1 LQEEEAMN
9 KTNSQKALRRERI
22 RTDIARAWYNF
33 SRSKLSV
40 VGLVVVSIIVF
51 FAIFAPFVSP
61 YPEHS
66 GAYVDFKN
74 ASNPPSL
81 NNWCGTDVF
90 GRDVLSRVIFA
101 FRGAL
106 TMGIVVLIISVP
118 LGTAVGLLGGYFS
131 GTWIETIVMRI
142 TDVFLSI
149 PPLILAL
156 AIAAMLRP
164 TLMNAMIAICVSWWP
179 WYARLVYGMAA
190 SLRNEPFIKAAELS
204 GASTLRIMF
213 FEMLPNFK
221 GPVFTKMT
229 LDMGW
234 VILTGASLSFVG
246 LGEQPPIPALGTM
259 VSDGAKYLPTYWW
272 ISIFPAIA
280 IMVIILS
287 FNLLGDGIRE
297 MLSGGER

>member
-1 LQEEEAMN
+1 MN

>member
-1 LQEEEAMN
+1 MDKET
-9 KTNSQKALRRERI
+9 TNSQKTLRRERI

-33 SRSKLSV
+33 SRNKLSV
-40 VGLVVVSIIVF
+40 VGLVVVSLIVF
-51 FAIFAPFVSP
+51 LAIFAPFISP
-61 YPEHS
+61 YPEHA

-74 ASNPPSL
+74 ASRAPNL
-81 NNWCGTDVF
+81 NNWFGTDVF

-106 TMGIVVLIISVP
+106 IMGIVVLIICVP

-131 GTWIETIVMRI
+131 GTWIETVVMRI

-156 AIAAMLRP
+156 AIAAMMRP

-213 FEMLPNFK
+213 LEMLPNFK